1 MKLVGCPDR
10 LRSALL
16 PSKLTSI
23 TNKKIKYSH
32 LTRMHPLGS
41 FGFLDLTVVP
51 VPLCV
56 LVPSDF
62 NICLLTNY
70 TKIPGVSSN
79 EGGYVRL
86 QNYPGLGSAECIL
99 HEEQGYTMCSIS
111 MVHYICTAE
120 SGGTPQYGGFMALN
134 GFPGTSVCPSASQH
148 LTHHCCYGI
157 YWLFS
162 QEGPARRT
170 DLLGTI

>member
-79 EGGYVRL
+79 EGGYVSL

-99 HEEQGYTMCSIS
+99 HEEQEYI
-111 MVHYICTAE
+111 HYVQHFYGALHLYCRVRWDTTVWRLHGPKWLPWHLGLPFCFTTSHTPLLLRHLLAFLP
-120 SGGTPQYGGFMALN
+120 GGACKTN
-134 GFPGTSVCPSASQH
+134 
-148 LTHHCCYGI
+148 
-157 YWLFS
+157 
-162 QEGPARRT
+162 
-170 DLLGTI
+170 